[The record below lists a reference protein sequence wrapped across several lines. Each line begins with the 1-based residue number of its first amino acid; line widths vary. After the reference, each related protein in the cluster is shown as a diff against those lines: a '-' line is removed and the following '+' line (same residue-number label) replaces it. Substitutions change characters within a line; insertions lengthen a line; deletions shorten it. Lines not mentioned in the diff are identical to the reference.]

1 VVRFVVTVIAGMTLW
16 QAGRASAQGRP
27 DCADVLRSF
36 HNPKVIGH
44 NGAQDPNPAKVAHLL
59 GVDAD
64 YVERCAAAYGRR
76 VKRRESSATS
86 AAADKVDEEVD
97 AAEKREAEEYDE
109 VSREEKETAGDKY
122 VGVIP
127 DDEKNRKRLGAE
139 RNQDDPFTWEPYEH
153 HEWQPTE
160 SRPWQ
165 PYMRTD
171 DE

>member
-1 VVRFVVTVIAGMTLW
+1 MRFGVAVVAGMTLW

-36 HNPKVIGH
+36 HNPKVVGH
-44 NGAQDPNPAKVAHLL
+44 NGAREPNPAKVAHLL

-76 VKRRESSATS
+76 VKRRESPE
-86 AAADKVDEEVD
+86 AADKIDEEVD

-127 DDEKNRKRLGAE
+127 DDEKNRKRLGAD
-139 RNQDDPFTWEPYEH
+139 RNEDDPFVWEHGFEH
-153 HEWQPTE
+153 HDWQPTQ
-160 SRPWQ
+160 SRPWE